1 MNLILLVVLGE
12 LTGLIVSL
20 PFAARYLKGRIKG
33 EILEE
38 IRELK
43 ESIIKNPDALVKEF
57 GPVIQS
63 FMADMMK
70 EGSKVVEGGVP
81 MIKLPIIGK
90 VPASIIQPFLQQFLG
105 KRLGLSSNEEP
116 KNPFG

>member
-1 MNLILLVVLGE
+1 MDLILLVVLGE
-12 LTGLIVSL
+12 LTGLLLAI
-20 PFAARYLKGRIKG
+20 PFAVKFVKGKIKD
-33 EILEE
+33 EILIEV
-38 IRELK
+38 RELK

-63 FMADMMK
+63 FMNDIMK

-90 VPASIIQPFLQQFLG
+90 VPASMIQPFLQQFLG

>member
-1 MNLILLVVLGE
+1 MNLILILILGE
-12 LTGLIVSL
+12 LTGLLVAI
-20 PFAARYLKGRIKG
+20 PFAVKYGKNKIKE

-38 IRELK
+38 ILDLK

-63 FMADMMK
+63 FMADIMK

-90 VPASIIQPFLQQFLG
+90 VPASMVQPFLQQFLG